1 MIYVGTAA
9 WSIPKI
15 AAEHFPI
22 EGTHLERYSL
32 RLDAVEINSSFYKD
46 HKEKSYQRWASATP
60 DYFRFSVKLN
70 RRFTHDC
77 NLEIDE
83 IDLMENLRTIS
94 ALGEKWGVLLLQ
106 FPQSQEFHSDNMK
119 KFYQV
124 IRKVFQGPVALE
136 VRNLTWMSEESLD
149 LIKRF
154 NISKVTADP
163 ERCPFD
169 YESEI
174 KYYRLHG
181 SPETYKSN
189 YAEDFLNNLYEEMSN
204 ATTDVWCIFDNTT
217 FGHATNNAVMIKDM
231 GASYERYQRLYDYGT
246 DHLHTLNEY

>member
-22 EGTHLERYSL
+22 EGSHLERYSL

-46 HKEKSYQRWASATP
+46 HREKSYKRWASTTP

-70 RRFTHDC
+70 KRFTHEC

-83 IDLMENLRTIS
+83 IDLMINLRTIS
-94 ALGEKWGVLLLQ
+94 ALGEKWGVLLMQ
-106 FPQSQEFHSDNMK
+106 FPKNQDFHFEQMK

-136 VRNLTWMSEESLD
+136 VRLSL
-149 LIKRF
+149 IH
-154 NISKVTADP
+154 I
-163 ERCPFD
+163 
-169 YESEI
+169 
-174 KYYRLHG
+174 
-181 SPETYKSN
+181 
-189 YAEDFLNNLYEEMSN
+189 
-204 ATTDVWCIFDNTT
+204 
-217 FGHATNNAVMIKDM
+217 
-231 GASYERYQRLYDYGT
+231 
-246 DHLHTLNEY
+246 